1 MDTNEFSISPCEHF
15 ELAELAK
22 KQKASVLIGTE
33 NPIGNDLSLFLEKN
47 DIILLEYP
55 IERAGSNSF
64 SAMFLQTEAN
74 GQMFSFIGVNT
85 ADYYDK
91 QIFAIAH
98 ELYHFASHDKPHI
111 SREGEQTNPDERK
124 AEYYAAEFLLPLET
138 LKGMIFV
145 EFSKSDISNVSQIKL
160 LRFIARIHCTW
171 WLPYKAIVK
180 RLCEANAI
188 TKKVYDSLYKI
199 DERDESGPYYR
210 IGCSTNEPYFKMF
223 NTITKRIGT
232 SAHNLEHVIRNFED
246 DIISE
251 DELIQGLCLFN
262 TSPEAFGVDFGVDES
277 SEDWDAF
284 FAGGGSN
291 ES

>member
-1 MDTNEFSISPCEHF
+1 MDTNEFSISPQEHF

-22 KQKASVLIGTE
+22 KQKATAFIAAE

-47 DIILLEYP
+47 NIILLEYP
-55 IERAGSNSF
+55 IDRAGSNSF
-64 SAMFLQTEAN
+64 SALFLQTKSN

-98 ELYHFASHDKPHI
+98 ELYHFAAHDKPHI
-111 SREGEQTNPDERK
+111 SRDGDQTNPEERK
-124 AEYYAAEFLLPLET
+124 AEYYAAEFLLPLAV
-138 LKGMIFV
+138 LKVMIWS
-145 EFSKSDISNVSQIKL
+145 EFSQNDISGVSQTAI
-160 LRFIARIHCTW
+160 LRFIARVHCTW

-180 RLCEANAI
+180 RLYEANAI
-188 TKKVYDSLYKI
+188 TDKVFDSLYAI
-199 DERDESGPYYR
+199 DERDKAGLYYR
-210 IGCSTNEPYFKMF
+210 IGCSTNEPDF
-223 NTITKRIGT
+223 NRLNTVTKRIGT

-251 DELIQGLCLFN
+251 DELIQGLRLFN
-262 TSPEAFGVDFGVDES
+262 TSPDAFGIDFGVDES

-284 FAGGGSN
+284 FAGGSSN
-291 ES
+291 DG